1 MPKVS
6 PRPLHCACLSCLGAS
21 MLCVCL
27 LGRASC
33 LRTPRA
39 ALFLFLVQTTLEAL
53 WLQFRDELSEDFL
66 AKVSDVDARHQAA
79 LHELN
84 AILGRWGKTTADV
97 GLPLPGKFDKARPSQ
112 HYDSNAFL
120 WLGPFLGW
128 FLVCRLFVS
137 CGPLFIFLA
146 HMLSICLHAC
156 GLFFVKCPLLISW
169 SVVRDKL
176 VLQMG

>member
-1 MPKVS
+1 
-6 PRPLHCACLSCLGAS
+6 

-137 CGPLFIFLA
+137 CGPLFILLA

-156 GLFFVKCPLLISW
+156 GLFFGEVSSTNL
-169 SVVRDKL
+169 VVSCQR
-176 VLQMG
+176 QTGFTNGIIICSPAGHSGGTGRF